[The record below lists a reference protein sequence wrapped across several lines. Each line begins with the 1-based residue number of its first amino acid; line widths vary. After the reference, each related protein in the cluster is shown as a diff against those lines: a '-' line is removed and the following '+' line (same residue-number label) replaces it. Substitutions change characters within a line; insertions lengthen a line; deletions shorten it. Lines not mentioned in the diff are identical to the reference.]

1 MPSWPRTELTLST
14 EPPRPP
20 EIIARA
26 AAWETSSAVAEAVSK
41 GWSREETIERVDFRD
56 KFGPVDVGQGYM
68 MDHIQTLNAASLW
81 DKFTAKRPPVR

>member
-1 MPSWPRTELTLST
+1 MLST

-20 EIIARA
+20 AIIARA
-26 AAWETSSAVAEAVSK
+26 AAWETSSAVAEAVAK

-81 DKFTAKRPPVR
+81 DKFTAKRAPVR